1 MITKLDIP
9 NPLKLQDGE
18 VDDGMMDEEEEE
30 KEEEGKSSPFE
41 ENPDDLKELEEE
53 LEWIK
58 KRN

>member
-53 LEWIK
+53 LE
-58 KRN
+58 